1 VQSGKRYT
9 AGSLIAV
16 LIVFSVVLT
25 ACGGGSVAP
34 AAAPTQAPA
43 AAPTQAPAAA
53 PTQAPAAAPTQAPEA
68 TAAPA
73 APTAAAAEPTAAAA
87 AGGSGQFAG
96 VEINILTF
104 VGPQV
109 AEPLQRRGPDFTK
122 LTGAKVNVVTVPNAE
137 LYQKALADM
146 ATGTNSFDGFLFAP
160 SWIVDF
166 APPGYL
172 EDLTDR
178 VKADK
183 ALNWDDVVPFYQNFN
198 SFQGKIY
205 SIPLDGDMH
214 MVYYRSDILAQ
225 EKLEPPKTWD
235 DYLNIAKTLNGKDLN
250 GDGKPDYGSCIAK
263 AKAQQS
269 YWWITS
275 IAAPFIQS
283 KGTSQG
289 VFFNTKD
296 MQPLFNNDAF
306 KRALEI
312 YKETT
317 KYGPPDELNLG
328 VGDTRGLFTSGRC
341 ALTMDWGD
349 IGTLAIDPKTSTV
362 KDKVGAVIT
371 PGSTEVLDWDTG
383 KLVKCDATTCP
394 YAVDGVNHAP
404 FASFGGWAGAVNAAA
419 DPKKKDATYAFF
431 SYMSQPAQ
439 SGEDVTLGKTGYNPY
454 RSSHF
459 QNKDAWLKVG
469 MSAEAAANYLGA
481 IEASIKSP
489 NVALD
494 LRIPK
499 NHDYQQVKLDEVLAQ
514 FLAGELN
521 TDQAAQTLTD
531 DWNQIT
537 DEVGRD
543 KQLEAYKATIGA
555 K

>member
-1 VQSGKRYT
+1 MQRSNRFTTGPLM
-9 AGSLIAV
+9 LILA
-16 LIVFSVVLT
+16 LVLT
-25 ACGGGSVAP
+25 SCGGAAATPPATEPTAAPP
-34 AAAPTQAPA
+34 AAAQP
-43 AAPTQAPAAA
+43 
-53 PTQAPAAAPTQAPEA
+53 
-68 TAAPA
+68 TAAPAPTAAPPSTAAAQQPTAAAA
-73 APTAAAAEPTAAAA
+73 APTAAPQPTAAQA

-122 LTGAKVNVVTVPNAE
+122 LTGAKVNVVTVPNSE
-137 LYQKALADM
+137 LYQKALADL
-146 ATGTNSFDGFLFAP
+146 ATGTNSYDGFLFAP

-166 APPGYL
+166 APAGYL
-172 EDLTDR
+172 EDLTER
-178 VKADK
+178 VKADT
-183 ALNWDDVVPFYQNFN
+183 ALQWDDVAPFFRDFN
-198 SFQGKIY
+198 SYQGKVY
-205 SIPLDGDMH
+205 SIPLDGDFH

-225 EKLEPPKTWD
+225 EKLAAPKTWD
-235 DYLNIAKTLNGKDLN
+235 DYLTIAKTLNGKDLN

-283 KGTSQG
+283 QGTSQG

-296 MQPLFNNDAF
+296 MQPLFDNEAF
-306 KRALEI
+306 RRALEI

-362 KDKVGAVIT
+362 KDKVGTVIT
-371 PGSTEVLDWDTG
+371 PGSTEVLNWDTG
-383 KLVKCDATTCP
+383 KLVKCDATSCP
-394 YAVDGVNHAP
+394 NAIDGVNHAP

-419 DPKKKDATYAFF
+419 DAKKKDATYAFF

-454 RSSHF
+454 RFSHF
-459 QNKDAWLKVG
+459 KNKDAWVKAG
-469 MSAEAAANYLGA
+469 MSPAAAADYLGA
-481 IEASIKSP
+481 IEASLNSP
-489 NVALD
+489 NLVLD
-494 LRIPK
+494 LRTPK

-514 FLAGELN
+514 YLAGELD
-521 TDQAAQTLTD
+521 TDQAVKALTD
-531 DWNQIT
+531 DWNEIT
-537 DEVGRD
+537 DAAGRD
-543 KQLEAYKATIGA
+543 KQLESYKATIGA

>member
-1 VQSGKRYT
+1 M
-9 AGSLIAV
+9 LILA
-16 LIVFSVVLT
+16 LVLT
-25 ACGGGSVAP
+25 SCGGTP
-34 AAAPTQAPA
+34 ATP
-43 AAPTQAPAAA
+43 
-53 PTQAPAAAPTQAPEA
+53 
-68 TAAPA
+68 TAAP
-73 APTAAAAEPTAAAA
+73 AAAEPTAAPAA
-87 AGGSGQFAG
+87 AEPTAAPAAAEPTAAPAAAEPTAAPAAAASGDFSG

-122 LTGAKVNVVTVPNAE
+122 LTGAKVNVVTVPNSE
-137 LYQKALADM
+137 LYQKALADL
-146 ATGTNSFDGFLFAP
+146 ATGTNSYDGFLFAP

-166 APPGYL
+166 APAGYL
-172 EDLTDR
+172 EDLTER
-178 VKADK
+178 VNADK
-183 ALNWDDVVPFYQNFN
+183 ALQWDDVAPFFRDFN
-198 SFQGKIY
+198 SYQGKVY
-205 SIPLDGDMH
+205 SIPLDGDFH

-225 EKLEPPKTWD
+225 EKLEAPKTWD
-235 DYLNIAKTLNGKDLN
+235 DYLNVAKTLNGKDLN
-250 GDGKPDYGSCIAK
+250 GDGTPDYGSCIAK

-275 IAAPFIQS
+275 IAAPYIQS
-283 KGTSQG
+283 QGTAQG
-289 VFFNTKD
+289 AFFNTTD

-306 KRALEI
+306 KRALEV

-349 IGTLAIDPKTSTV
+349 IGTLAIDPNTSTV

-371 PGSTEVLDWDTG
+371 PGSTEVLDWATG

-394 YAVDGVNHAP
+394 NAVDGVNHAP

-419 DPKKKDATYAFF
+419 DAKKKDATYAFF

-439 SGEDVTLGKTGYNPY
+439 ANEDVTLGKTGYNPY
-454 RSSHF
+454 RFS
-459 QNKDAWLKVG
+459 QLKNQEPWVKAG

-481 IEASIKSP
+481 IQASLDSP
-489 NVALD
+489 NMVLD

-499 NHDYQQVKLDEVLAQ
+499 NHDYQQVKLDEVIAQ
-514 FLAGELN
+514 YLAGELD
-521 TDQAAQTLTD
+521 TDQAAQALTD
-531 DWNQIT
+531 AWNEIT
-537 DEVGRD
+537 DGAGRD
-543 KQLEAYKATIGA
+543 KQLESYKATIGA

>member
-1 VQSGKRYT
+1 M
-9 AGSLIAV
+9 
-16 LIVFSVVLT
+16 
-25 ACGGGSVAP
+25 
-34 AAAPTQAPA
+34 
-43 AAPTQAPAAA
+43 
-53 PTQAPAAAPTQAPEA
+53 
-68 TAAPA
+68 
-73 APTAAAAEPTAAAA
+73 AEPTAAAA
-87 AGGSGQFAG
+87 ASGAGQFDG

-137 LYQKALADM
+137 LYQKALADL
-146 ATGTNSFDGFLFAP
+146 ATGTNSYDGFLFAP

-166 APPGYL
+166 APAGYL
-172 EDLTDR
+172 EDLTER
-178 VKADK
+178 VKADT
-183 ALNWDDVVPFYQNFN
+183 ALQWDDVAPFFRDFN
-198 SFQGKIY
+198 SYQGKVY
-205 SIPLDGDMH
+205 SIPLDGDFH

-225 EKLEPPKTWD
+225 EKLSPPKTWD
-235 DYLNIAKTLNGKDLN
+235 EYLAVAKALNGKDLN

-275 IAAPFIQS
+275 IAAPYIQS
-283 KGTSQG
+283 QGTAQG
-289 VFFNTKD
+289 VFFNTSD
-296 MQPLFNNDAF
+296 MQPLFNNEAF
-306 KRALEI
+306 KRALEV

-328 VGDTRGLFTSGRC
+328 VGDRRGLFTSGRC

-349 IGTLAIDPKTSTV
+349 IGTLSIDPTTSTV
-362 KDKVGAVIT
+362 KDKVGSIIT
-371 PGSTEVLDWDTG
+371 PGSTEVLDWASG

-394 YAVDGVNHAP
+394 NATDGVNHAP

-419 DPKKKDATYAFF
+419 DAKKKDATYAFF

-454 RSSHF
+454 RFS
-459 QNKDAWLKVG
+459 QLKNQDPWVKAG
-469 MSAEAAANYLGA
+469 FSAAAAADYLGA
-481 IEASIKSP
+481 IRASLNSP
-489 NVALD
+489 NLVLD

-514 FLAGELN
+514 YLAGELD
-521 TDQAAQTLTD
+521 TDQAVKTLTD
-531 DWNQIT
+531 NWNEIT
-537 DEVGRD
+537 DTAGRD
-543 KQLEAYKATIGA
+543 KQLESYKATIGA